1 MKSLGE
7 EIEALVRGVA
17 NNTPPPRVCLIE
29 SIYEDGIHAD
39 VKTDGIGLV
48 EYRRVL
54 GSFGLGDTG
63 VLLFQSDN
71 INDSIV
77 LIPNISADVTNLLEI
92 IRQIRMSI
100 EVVEGLIEDEE
111 SARKSADDNLSI
123 AISDEISARESA
135 DTTITNTLNTHTHN
149 NLKTQTI
156 PQNADLNSYKT
167 NGVFKNTSNTQ
178 VRTMDN
184 TPWGNKPANGL
195 SFVMVVMDHAGV
207 TQILRPYNYT
217 NYDIWIRNF
226 YKDEWGGWKKVYTD
240 GNLGNASQSADGL
253 LSSTDKKKLDGITE
267 SADAVS
273 FTRTLTTGQKTGTIN
288 INGSATDIY
297 TADKGT
303 TAPLMDNGTTGTVG
317 TSDKYAR
324 EDHIHPTDTSR
335 ASADHTHSS
344 INVQNITVLKDFNS
358 LTTTGYYHVTF
369 PSSVSNCPITAS
381 DTTTYS
387 RQAIVENIIRGTAF
401 GVQTAYF
408 DRNDNTLEIWS
419 RKYSSNSF
427 GTWKKHTLG

>member
-1 MKSLGE
+1 MSKTLGE

-100 EVVEGLIEDEE
+100 EVVEGLIEDET
-111 SARKSADDNLSI
+111 
-123 AISDEISARESA
+123 SARESA

-156 PQNADLNSYKT
+156 PVNADLNDYKT
-167 NGVFKNTSNTQ
+167 NGIFKNVANAQ
-178 VRTMDN
+178 VQTMDN
-184 TPWGNKPANGL
+184 TPWGNKSANAL

-207 TQILRPYNYT
+207 TQILRPYAIN
-217 NYDIWIRNF
+217 NSDIWVRNF
-226 YKDEWGGWKKVYTD
+226 YNGWGDWKKVYTT
-240 GNLGNASQSADGL
+240 GNLSNASQSVNGL

-273 FTRTLTTGQKTGTIN
+273 FTRTLNAGQKTGTIT

-317 TSDKYAR
+317 TSEKYAR
-324 EDHIHPTDTSR
+324 EDHIHPVDTSR
-335 ASADHTHSS
+335 ALATHTHSE
-344 INVQNITVLKDFNS
+344 ITFQTIYSVTDFNS
-358 LTTTGYYHVTF
+358 LTNNGFLHITISSNVT
-369 PSSVSNCPITAS
+369 NCPVDIK
-381 DTTTYS
+381 DTTKYV
-387 RQAIVENIIRGTAF
+387 RNAKVVNMF
-401 GVQTAYF
+401 LVNDGVQTVYF
-408 DRNDNTLEIWS
+408 NRKDNIVEIWS
-419 RKYSSNSF
+419 RPWINKVF

>member
-1 MKSLGE
+1 MSKTLGE

-100 EVVEGLIEDEE
+100 EVVEGLIEDET
-111 SARKSADDNLSI
+111 
-123 AISDEISARESA
+123 SARESA

-156 PQNADLNSYKT
+156 PVNADLNDYKT
-167 NGVFKNTSNTQ
+167 NGIFKNVANAQ
-178 VRTMDN
+178 VQTMNN
-184 TPWGNKPANGL
+184 TPWGNKSANAL

-207 TQILRPYNYT
+207 TQILRPYAIN
-217 NYDIWIRNF
+217 NSDIWVRNF
-226 YKDEWGGWKKVYTD
+226 YNGWGDWKKVYTT
-240 GNLGNASQSADGL
+240 GNLGNASQSVNGL

-273 FTRTLTTGQKTGTIN
+273 FTRTLNAGQKTGTIN

-303 TAPLMDNGTTGTVG
+303 IAPLMDNGTTGTVG
-317 TSDKYAR
+317 TSEKYAR

-335 ASADHTHSS
+335 ASSTHSHS
-344 INVQNITVLKDFNS
+344 TIDIQKVVVLRDFNT

-369 PSSVSNCPITAS
+369 PASVSNCPINAS
-381 DTTTYS
+381 DTTTYN
-387 RQAIVENIIRGTAF
+387 REAIVDNIISSNLF

-408 DRNDNTLEIWS
+408 DRKDNTLEIWS
-419 RKYSSNSF
+419 RSYKSGNF
-427 GTWKKHTLG
+427 GTWKKHTIG

>member
-1 MKSLGE
+1 MSKTLGE

-100 EVVEGLIEDEE
+100 EVVEGLIEDET
-111 SARKSADDNLSI
+111 
-123 AISDEISARESA
+123 SARESA

-156 PQNADLNSYKT
+156 PVNADLNDYKT
-167 NGVFKNTSNTQ
+167 NGIFKNGANAQ
-178 VRTMDN
+178 VQTMNN
-184 TPWGNKPANGL
+184 TPWGNKSANAL

-207 TQILRPYNYT
+207 TQILRPYAIN
-217 NYDIWIRNF
+217 NSDIWVRNF
-226 YKDEWGGWKKVYTD
+226 HNNGWGDWKKVYTT
-240 GNLGNASQSADGL
+240 GNLGNASQSVNGL

-273 FTRTLTTGQKTGTIN
+273 FTRTLNAGQKTGTIN

-317 TSDKYAR
+317 TSEKYAR
-324 EDHIHPTDTSR
+324 EDHIHPVDTSR

-387 RQAIVENIIRGTAF
+387 RQAIVENIIRGTTF

-419 RKYSSNSF
+419 RRYKSGNF